1 MGEVLSDQAGRSEVA
16 ALDDVEHLDDIGVAE
31 AAEEVELPL
40 NFGRLD
46 GEEHLDCYFFL
57 VLLVPALKDVRVPS
71 PSYLVG
77 DSVLLCLSE

>member
-16 ALDDVEHLDDIGVAE
+16 ALDDVEHLDDVGMVE

-40 NFGRLD
+40 DFGGFD

-57 VLLVPALKDVRVPS
+57 VLLVPALEDVGVPS
-71 PSYLVG
+71 PSYFVG
-77 DSVLLCLSE
+77 NYILLCLSE

>member
-1 MGEVLSDQAGRSEVA
+1 MREVLGDQAGSPEVA
-16 ALDDVEHLDDIGVAE
+16 ALNNVEHLDDVGVAE
-31 AAEEVELPL
+31 AAEEVKLPL
-40 NFGRLD
+40 DFAGLD
-46 GEEHLDCYFFL
+46 GEQHLDCYFFL